1 MSVPA
6 GQASATTYTIDTIEG
21 TSITSASV
29 SSSGVIDETWGMDVQ
44 EGAYVYSHDDG
55 QGGTVSYNQTDLES
69 TSSVPNA
76 ISFEFSDLSNTTNTL
91 AITQNITNN
100 TGYDAD
106 CS

>member
-1 MSVPA
+1 MMSVPA
-6 GQASATTYTIDTIEG
+6 GQASATTYVIDTIEG

-29 SSSGVIDETWGMDVQ
+29 SNGLINETWGTDVQ
-44 EGAYVYSHDDG
+44 EGTYVYSHPDG
-55 QGGTVSYNQTDLES
+55 QGTTVSINQPDLES
-69 TSSVPNA
+69 RSVPNA